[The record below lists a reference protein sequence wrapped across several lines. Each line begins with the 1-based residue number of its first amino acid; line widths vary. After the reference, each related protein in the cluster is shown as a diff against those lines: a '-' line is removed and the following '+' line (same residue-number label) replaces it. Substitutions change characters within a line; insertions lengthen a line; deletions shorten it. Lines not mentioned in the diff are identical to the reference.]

1 MISVATLTLTILAP
15 SFSLPLCPQN
25 RKGGWGISVAT
36 LTLTILAPSFSL
48 PLCPQNRGGGYTL
61 HVTVRGNSDWQRA
74 LYRAW
79 APLVTKALQFFEG
92 IFNFTLV
99 DYHHH
104 LGVEQAV
111 TTASHSVNVTG

>member
-25 RKGGWGISVAT
+25 RKGGWGG
-36 LTLTILAPSFSL
+36 
-48 PLCPQNRGGGYTL
+48 GGGYTL

-104 LGVEQAV
+104 LGVDQAV